1 MTEEEKKRIKEE
13 EKLLNEQSD
22 PSSAAAETPKVEEE
36 PKADIEPAIVTAEAP
51 VKPAAPAATAET
63 AAEVVVTP
71 AAAEA
76 TKEEV
81 NEMYDTARARGAE
94 QPEAVATPV
103 PAEAPAAPAAPA
115 QPVAAPSATTP
126 ATPTTPTT
134 TPSIS
139 QQIKATADK
148 VAPVGQ
154 LNPNL
159 LPDKDKTIDTIND
172 LNDRSEDAKILGTMA
187 KGQREVVNAYDDLM
201 KATANINA
209 KQEAELRDIEAGN
222 NRAARWASIGE
233 AVAAFGNS
241 IAVAGGASHQQYKP
255 VSQDWMRQADA
266 SRRERM
272 KAVASM
278 EQNLAQQKA
287 RIAEMKQRGS
297 DALIE
302 TKMKLQDRRL
312 KNKLTELQMKREEAY
327 TKYYEAQST
336 KAAAAAKGEAD
347 LYDAK
352 IREIE
357 SRIEKNKTTAEATTT
372 RANAYAGG
380 VQNKSQNDNTRT
392 KSKEQVDA
400 ATIEKLQAQVKELES
415 RVEKNNAVTS
425 WYNNNKGRGTV
436 TPGTGPVK
444 PKDDNGNGKPDES
457 KKKEETP
464 SLDKIF
470 G

>member
-36 PKADIEPAIVTAEAP
+36 PKADIEPAVVTAEAS

-63 AAEVVVTP
+63 AAEVVATP
-71 AAAEA
+71 APIEAA
-76 TKEEV
+76 KEEV

-94 QPEAVATPV
+94 QPQAVATPAPAV
-103 PAEAPAAPAAPA
+103 PATPA
-115 QPVAAPSATTP
+115 QPVAAPAAP
-126 ATPTTPTT
+126 ATPAAPTT
-134 TPSIS
+134 TPSIT

-159 LPDKDKTIDTIND
+159 LPDKNKTIETVND
-172 LNDRSEDAKILGTMA
+172 LNDRSEDAAILGTMA

-209 KQEAELRDIEAGN
+209 RQEAELRDIEAGDS
-222 NRAARWASIGE
+222 RAARWASIGE

-241 IAVAGGASHQQYKP
+241 IAVASGASHQQYKP

-272 KAVASM
+272 KTVASM
-278 EQNLAQQKA
+278 EQNLAQQRA

-297 DALIE
+297 DALIDA
-302 TKMKLQDRRL
+302 KMKLQDRRL
-312 KNKLTELQMKREEAY
+312 KNRLTELQMRREEAY
-327 TKYYEAQST
+327 ADYYEAQSA
-336 KAAAAAKGEAD
+336 KAAAEAKGKID
-347 LYDAK
+347 LYAAQ

-357 SRIEKNKTTAEATTT
+357 SRINRNNTYADATATKAAASASEA
-372 RANAYAGG
+372 ANRNANRDSRTAK
-380 VQNKSQNDNTRT
+380 QN
-392 KSKEQVDA
+392 E
-400 ATIEKLQAQVKELES
+400 
-415 RVEKNNAVTS
+415 
-425 WYNNNKGRGTV
+425 
-436 TPGTGPVK
+436 
-444 PKDDNGNGKPDES
+444 KDDSTINLNNTKAANVGNSSKPSGSKPASGNGEE
-457 KKKEETP
+457 KKKTHHDEF
-464 SLDKIF
+464 K
-470 G
+470 